1 MENIRLDL
9 TSSQAL
15 ALAQLV
21 KRIKFTDLRANAIN
35 DDEAYVMQEAVAQIR
50 LALSENG
57 FNPR

>member
-9 TSSQAL
+9 NSCQAL

-21 KRIKFTDLRANAIN
+21 KRIKFTDLRANAID
-35 DDEAYVMQEAVAQIR
+35 DDEAYVMQEAVEQIR

>member
-1 MENIRLDL
+1 MEDIRLDL

-21 KRIKFTDLRANAIN
+21 KRIKFTDLRANAI
-35 DDEAYVMQEAVAQIR
+35 DGDEAYVMQEAVAQIR

>member
-21 KRIKFTDLRANAIN
+21 KRIKFKDLRANAIN